1 MLVIVHS
8 FPALKQKK
16 RTKKIP
22 SNLKIEIPFFCF
34 PFKTTTVKS
43 QEMLKLVRLFVSAGP
58 KASASSYKKGFQ
70 FQPELVGTGT
80 VEIEDRVKK
89 KLKTWI

>member
-1 MLVIVHS
+1 
-8 FPALKQKK
+8 
-16 RTKKIP
+16 
-22 SNLKIEIPFFCF
+22 
-34 PFKTTTVKS
+34 
-43 QEMLKLVRLFVSAGP
+43 MLKLVRLFVSAGP

-70 FQPELVGTGT
+70 FQPELVGIGT